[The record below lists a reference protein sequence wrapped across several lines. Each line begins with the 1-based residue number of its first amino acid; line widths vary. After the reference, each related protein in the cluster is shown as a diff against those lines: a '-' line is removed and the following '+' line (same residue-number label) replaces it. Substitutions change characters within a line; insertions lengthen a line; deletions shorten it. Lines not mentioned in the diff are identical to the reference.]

1 MLNKALRF
9 IDRLSEW
16 TGRITS
22 LLIYGVLGTL
32 IYEVFARYI
41 FNSPTI
47 WAHETSTFFFGAYF
61 MLGAAYCLRHDSM
74 IHVDILSRRLSLR
87 KQAILNVFTFALF
100 VAVCVPL
107 IWMGGEDAAYSW
119 SVKEHTNTT
128 WAPPLYPLR
137 IVIPVAASLLFLQGI
152 ARFIRDVRTAFTG
165 KELKEDSDA

>member
-1 MLNKALRF
+1 MLKKTLRF
-9 IDRLSEW
+9 INQLSEW
-16 TGRITS
+16 SGRVVS

-32 IYEVFARYI
+32 IYEVVARYV

-74 IHVDILSRRLSLR
+74 IHVDILCRRLSPR
-87 KQAILNVFTFALF
+87 KQAALNVATFVLF

-107 IWMGGEDAAYSW
+107 IWMGGKDAAYSW
-119 SVKEHTNTT
+119 SVREHTNTT
-128 WAPPLYPLR
+128 WAPALYPLR

-152 ARFIRDVRTAFTG
+152 ARFIRDASFAFTG
-165 KELKEDSDA
+165 KELKED